1 MKKLCKFLKI
11 LFVANIGWFAAYV
24 LREVLRYKTN
34 PEFYAAFSAPWYTGI
49 LVNAAVAGIITLAL
63 GAAILI
69 LKKKRDSIYSVVDKE
84 IL

>member
-49 LVNAAVAGIITLAL
+49 LVNGIVVGFIVLVLGVAIR
-63 GAAILI
+63 ILN
-69 LKKKRDSIYSVVDKE
+69 KKRDIES
-84 IL
+84 